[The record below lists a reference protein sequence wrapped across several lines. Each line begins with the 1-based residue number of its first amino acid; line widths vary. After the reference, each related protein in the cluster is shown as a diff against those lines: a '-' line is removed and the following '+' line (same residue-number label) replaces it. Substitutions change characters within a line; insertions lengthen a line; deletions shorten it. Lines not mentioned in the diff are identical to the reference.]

1 MGGGWPPYSPPWMR
15 PRYANR
21 QFYNTALKVKIFN
34 MNVSTA
40 DQCSS
45 FQCQMAMV

>member
-15 PRYANR
+15 PCYANR
-21 QFYNTALKVKIFN
+21 LFYNTALKVN